1 MNGGNLRRRPE
12 RFCFLPDGE
21 DETIDE
27 INILS
32 ILKIRKQS
40 QHPIFSPNPS
50 ASDQISPPKKK
61 KDMEKGDRKMLSCL
75 PVFFPC
81 KKSTVILAWR
91 QNLC

>member
-21 DETIDE
+21 DETVDE

-32 ILKIRKQS
+32 ILKIQKQS
-40 QHPIFSPNPS
+40 LYTIFAPDPS

-61 KDMEKGDRKMLSCL
+61 KRHGKRRSENAVL
-75 PVFFPC
+75 PSGLFPM
-81 KKSTVILAWR
+81 
-91 QNLC
+91 